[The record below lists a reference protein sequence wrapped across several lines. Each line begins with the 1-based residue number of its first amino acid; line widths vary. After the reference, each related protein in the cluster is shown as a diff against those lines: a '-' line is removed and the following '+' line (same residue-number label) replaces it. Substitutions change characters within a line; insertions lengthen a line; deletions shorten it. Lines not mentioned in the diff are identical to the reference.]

1 MLRALF
7 TRKNLSVNLLGLF
20 LFCACLAATY
30 WQVERALGGNGLSWA
45 YVFEWPFFAGYAVF
59 MWRRLLH
66 EAAGIPVGRRA
77 AGSRGPRMARFAVP
91 APSEEELSHEA
102 ARLEAYNLYLASLAA
117 AERTRQSS
125 RGRQSS
131 SGGQRPSVG

>member
-45 YVFEWPFFAGYAVF
+45 YVFEWPFFAGYALF

-66 EAAGIPVGRRA
+66 EGDGMPMRRRETGVRSA
-77 AGSRGPRMARFAVP
+77 RMARFAVP
-91 APSEEELSHEA
+91 IPSEEELGREA

-117 AERTRQSS
+117 AER
-125 RGRQSS
+125 GRRSAKGERAQH
-131 SGGQRPSVG
+131 